1 MSKRAGKKRTP
12 EIEREQFEAYGEY
25 TYDYL
30 HAQDG
35 EAGDAQAPAQPQRA
49 RRSGV
54 HRNGAGR
61 TGFLSS
67 WAF

>member
-35 EAGDAQAPAQPQRA
+35 EAGDAQARPNPAVQAGPACTETAQDA
-49 RRSGV
+49 RV
-54 HRNGAGR
+54 
-61 TGFLSS
+61 F
-67 WAF
+67 

>member
-12 EIEREQFEAYGEY
+12 EIERERFEAYGEY

-35 EAGDAQAPAQPQRA
+35 EAGGPACTETAQDAR
-49 RRSGV
+49 V
-54 HRNGAGR
+54 
-61 TGFLSS
+61 F
-67 WAF
+67 

>member
-35 EAGDAQAPAQPQRA
+35 EAGDAQAPTQRA
-49 RRSGV
+49 GGPACTETAQDARV
-54 HRNGAGR
+54 
-61 TGFLSS
+61 F
-67 WAF
+67 